1 MKNLSNKLLALIQQL
16 QNLDPPTNFI
26 IDIEKWIH
34 HIEYGV
40 AFDFVVSYL
49 EDNDIVINITV
60 YDCIVDLAKDMGIP
74 EEEYIYIKR
83 LIKL

>member
-1 MKNLSNKLLALIQQL
+1 MKNLSNKLLTLIQQL
-16 QNLDPPTNFI
+16 QNLDLPANFI

-34 HIEYGV
+34 HNEYGV

-49 EDNDIVINITV
+49 EDNDIVIDTTIYN
-60 YDCIVDLAKDMGIP
+60 CIVDLAKDMGIP

-83 LIKL
+83 LINL